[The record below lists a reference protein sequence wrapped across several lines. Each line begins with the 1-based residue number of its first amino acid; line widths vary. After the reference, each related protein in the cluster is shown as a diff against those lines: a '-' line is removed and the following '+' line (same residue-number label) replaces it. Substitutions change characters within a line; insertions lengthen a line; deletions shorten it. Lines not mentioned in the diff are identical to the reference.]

1 MENLMPFEWSID
13 SPEFEI
19 PEWSNLGY
27 KKIPASEMSRHFL
40 ILGETGSGK
49 TKSAIIP
56 LMKSILNTTVGFKW
70 PSALIIDPKNELYDY
85 IKQDFR
91 VINYNKVSA
100 EDNCVIDFFEGER
113 ENLNADKVKSKIMQ
127 LFPQRHDERNFF
139 WLKQLELTLLAF
151 LKIDFIEY
159 AKGGLDHLIAFWDD
173 FVVEAGKIRKLFE
186 EYDEK
191 NELVFK
197 SSEQRNLWY
206 AYEDIKL
213 KCQWNRENY
222 FLRFLALINNVYA
235 LRYFLIYWK
244 TVRPESKVT
253 ESYQQL
259 NQLVD
264 LEMKGVEGQL
274 AGVIGS
280 VNNVLINL
288 TDQDL
293 LSKVNFNPF
302 QPPSKL
308 LSIQE
313 AMDNGSWFVYAPLGN
328 SDREDLIARSIK
340 AKFFDYTFK
349 RKDKERPFAYI
360 CDEFQRFITNDRQ
373 SGEQSYLDRC
383 RAFRVICVLATQ
395 SLASLIYTM
404 QSSGFGAQLSESS
417 LNILLNNTGNKLFFR
432 NTDLDTIR
440 KLASLIPQPYTNS
453 KPHVI
458 SVRPPSTLKP
468 GECYYLLSNGRWG
481 RAKVELGHSN

>member
-1 MENLMPFEWSID
+1 MENLMPFEWSVD

-27 KKIPASEMSRHFL
+27 NKIPAPEMSRHFL

-56 LMKSILNTTVGFKW
+56 LMKSILNTYVGLKC

-85 IKQDFR
+85 IKQDHR
-91 VINYNKVSA
+91 VINYNKISI
-100 EDNCVIDFFEGER
+100 EEKRVIDFFEGER
-113 ENLNADKVKSKIMQ
+113 ENLNADIVKSKILQ
-127 LFPQRHDERNFF
+127 LFPQGHDERNIFF
-139 WLKQLELTLLAF
+139 LKQLELTLLAF

-159 AKGGLDHLIAFWDD
+159 NAGGLDHLISFWNN
-173 FVVEAGKIRKLFE
+173 FVEAAQTIRKSFE
-186 EYDEK
+186 EYDEEK
-191 NELVFK
+191 KVVFR
-197 SSEQRNLWY
+197 SAEQRNLWY

-213 KCQWNRENY
+213 KCGWSQGNY

-235 LRYFLIYWK
+235 LRYLLIYWK
-244 TVRPESKVT
+244 TVRPECEIT

-259 NQLVD
+259 NQLFDMGV
-264 LEMKGVEGQL
+264 KGVEGQL

-280 VNNVLINL
+280 VNNVLIKL

-308 LSIQE
+308 LSIQDVME
-313 AMDNGSWFVYAPLGN
+313 SGNWFVYAPTGN
-328 SDREDLIARSIK
+328 SEMEDLIARSIK

-404 QSSGFGAQLSESS
+404 QSAGFGAELSESS

-440 KLASLIPQPYTNS
+440 KLANLIPQPYTNG

-468 GECYYLLSNGRWG
+468 GECYYLLCNGRWG
-481 RAKVELGHSN
+481 RAKVNI